1 MRVFKVTDPEFK
13 RYGRVIDN
21 VDFTGLVEALKK
33 TPCPGDVVYEPS
45 VEALEALPVMEELS
59 RIVYGEMPVRPYYPD
74 RIL

>member
-45 VEALEALPVMEELS
+45 VEALEALPVME
-59 RIVYGEMPVRPYYPD
+59 V
-74 RIL
+74 